1 MLSAFGRAAASRSHR
16 EDGLTIPI
24 VALTLVLLMVF
35 AAFVLDFGLV
45 YSERRNDQ
53 NAADAAATSGA
64 VQFLRTQSKQGA
76 VDEILAKVDV
86 DLGRAVAASAWVT
99 CDDPGSLSHT
109 AVTLGLTPATDCISF
124 SAGYNRIRVR
134 IPDQTVSTS
143 FGRVVGI
150 NSFTSSA
157 LAEVGTTP
165 AGGGALPFVVTAL
178 SGAGDQICL
187 RTDGTGGSEPPEQ
200 PPPSGDPY
208 GQGYQLDPC
217 NKDNFDTYQGARGT
231 IKPYFYNGCNKPTG
245 NQSVVDA
252 IMVGM
257 DHQLGVFEPEVSLAP
272 GESANA
278 LDLNPGARFD
288 GANSCGVA
296 FPNTV
301 DVDTG
306 LTAGV
311 LTCALLMSP
320 CPDGSSAT
328 AGLPGRLSGSSSV
341 ASFAELGIND
351 QPLWDYFVSSLPL
364 GAPPSCAD
372 AKSDATEF
380 YRRRAALQD
389 CLAKWTTGVLF
400 VDAIAEQ
407 KRLGFIPRIAE
418 RAICDTQP
426 NPPSDPDCQGGN
438 GPLDNVHLNNF
449 SPVYIDALYQS
460 TSGICDTLNPAT
472 PAGSTTWSIH
482 YPGKGMKCGNGPGTD
497 KVDRVSGLLLPCG
510 ALPATVCDASSNPP
524 FPDPIG
530 LARIRLVK

>member
-1 MLSAFGRAAASRSHR
+1 MLTSRGGTVERRSRS

-35 AAFVLDFGLV
+35 TAFVLDLGLV
-45 YSERRNDQ
+45 YSERRSDQ
-53 NAADAAATSGA
+53 NTADAAATSGA
-64 VQFLRTQSKQGA
+64 VQLLRTQSHQGA
-76 VDEILAKVDV
+76 VNEILAKVDA
-86 DLGRAVAASAWVT
+86 DLGRSVPATAWVA
-99 CDDPGSLSHT
+99 CNDPGSLSRT
-109 AVTLGLTPATDCISF
+109 AQTLGLTPATDCISF
-124 SAGYNRIRVR
+124 SAGFDRLRVR
-134 IPDQTVSTS
+134 LPDQVVSTS
-143 FGRVVGI
+143 FGRVIGV

-178 SGAGDQICL
+178 NGAGDQICL

-200 PPPSGDPY
+200 PPPAGDPY

-217 NKDNFDTYQGARGT
+217 NKGNFDTYQGARGT

-245 NQSVVDA
+245 NQSIVDA

-257 DHQLGVFEPEVSLAP
+257 DHQLGVFDPEVTLAP
-272 GESANA
+272 GASANA
-278 LDLNPGARFD
+278 LDSHPGARFD
-288 GANSCGVA
+288 GANSCAVA

-311 LTCALLMSP
+311 LTCALLKSP
-320 CPDGSSAT
+320 CADGSSAT
-328 AGLPGRLSGSSSV
+328 ASLSGRLSGDSSV
-341 ASFAELGIND
+341 ANFAELGITD
-351 QPLWDYFVSSLPL
+351 QPLWNYFVSSLPL
-364 GAPPSCAD
+364 GAPTSCAD
-372 AKSDATEF
+372 AQSSATEF

-389 CLAKWTTGVLF
+389 CLAKWTSGVLF
-400 VDAIAEQ
+400 VDAIADQ
-407 KRLGFIPRIAE
+407 KRLGFVPRIAE

-426 NPPSDPDCQGGN
+426 NPPSDPDCQSN
-438 GPLDNVHLNNF
+438 GPLDNVHLNSF

-510 ALPATVCDASSNPP
+510 ALPSTVCDPSSNPP